1 MIHGAPEE
9 ALLLAT
15 ALSDLPE
22 VWDSVTVPIKYARM
36 GYHAN
41 PKSIVANAAAGA
53 RLIGE
58 AQRLL
63 PASAASLEFLHLFL
77 EYIQNLLATAAQHP
91 AESDATGRLREL
103 GALILQ

>member
-15 ALSDLPE
+15 ALSALPK
-22 VWDSVTVPIKYARM
+22 VWDLVTDPIKYARM
-36 GYHAN
+36 SYHAN

-63 PASAASLEFLHLFL
+63 LVSAASLEFLHLFP
-77 EYIQNLLATAAQHP
+77 E
-91 AESDATGRLREL
+91 
-103 GALILQ
+103 

>member
-1 MIHGAPEE
+1 MGIGVDDSGSPSTDTDFFRPPREWASMIHGAPEE

-15 ALSDLPE
+15 ALSDLPK
-22 VWDSVTVPIKYARM
+22 VWDSVTDPIKYARM
-36 GYHAN
+36 SYHAN

-63 PASAASLEFLHLFL
+63 LVSAASLEFLHLFP
-77 EYIQNLLATAAQHP
+77 E
-91 AESDATGRLREL
+91 
-103 GALILQ
+103 